1 MKEMPISVEE
11 NLGLVHACCKRFKN
25 RGIEYEDLFSA
36 GCLGLVKAAK
46 KFDTSRNLQFS
57 TYAVPVILGEIKQ
70 LFRDGGAVKVSRSLK
85 ELAMK
90 ANKIRGDYALE
101 HGEDISVAEL
111 ARRLDATPEKTMEAL
126 NACQYPL
133 SLTASYEEEESAQ
146 LDIPIESQEET
157 LTEKLSL
164 TQALNQ
170 LEEQDKALIELRYY
184 KHKTQSQTARELG
197 MTQVQ
202 VSRKEKKILLA
213 IRRKLTV

>member
-1 MKEMPISVEE
+1 MKETPISVED

-46 KFDTSRNLQFS
+46 KFDNSRNLQFS

-70 LFRDGGAVKVSRSLK
+70 LFRDGGTVKVSRSIK

-90 ANKIRGDYALE
+90 AKKISSDYALE
-101 HGEDISVAEL
+101 HGEDISVTEL
-111 ARRLDATPEKTMEAL
+111 SRRLDTTPEKTVEAL

-133 SLTASYEEEESAQ
+133 SLTANYDDEESSQ

-202 VSRKEKKILLA
+202 VSRKEKKILLS